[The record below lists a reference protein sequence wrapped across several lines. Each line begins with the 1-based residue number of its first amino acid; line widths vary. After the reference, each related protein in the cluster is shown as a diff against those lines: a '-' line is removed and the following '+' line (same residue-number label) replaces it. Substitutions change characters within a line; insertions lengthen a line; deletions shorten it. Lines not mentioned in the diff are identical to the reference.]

1 MNASLSKT
9 IGNGLPR
16 VDRLSAAAKNRG
28 GRRLRQAASVTAA
41 VLTAL
46 YGPYAI
52 ADASDD
58 TSNLALQEVIV
69 TATRRAVSAQDL
81 PISITAVTGDELAQ
95 AGIQDVAALAHSMA
109 GVDFTDK
116 GPFSGIAGANLII
129 RGLNSDNTGW
139 LPGAAT
145 PIVPAVATYVDDT
158 PLFVNLRLEDLDR
171 VEVLRGPQGTLYGS
185 GSLGGTIRF
194 VQNAPDLSGFDAK
207 VQLGMSK
214 TNDTGAP
221 NDDVHLMVNVPVTD
235 TIAIRANGAWTYD
248 AGYINQPNLYALNSA
263 GEPISAQPGNA
274 LSPPVIVDKPHA
286 NNYEYHTGH
295 IAALWQPNEAFH
307 AELSYFYQ
315 LGTAGGFPYVAQSSL
330 AYTQPISSLT
340 QYAGPPN
347 ELQFYPATVPGG
359 ASRLSNADNGP
370 DTTRDEVN
378 LVALSI
384 EYDMGFATL
393 TSATSYAHH
402 VNQTLADE
410 TSEYVNFGFYQSV
423 YGQNPRSDIIGIEG
437 LDDKPWA
444 QEFRLASKIGGTFDW
459 LAGLFYKSETTFILE
474 DDYALGDLDFFNACS
489 AAYGPG
495 NGVNSSTCGT
505 GEPAYSPSPTNY
517 ALGLPILKDEAYIS
531 SFNTK
536 FTDLALFGELTAHLT
551 SKWSLTGGARLFRQT
566 IDETQVNAAFL
577 QNSFTD
583 LSSDHTWRKALWK
596 VNTSYQ
602 LDPSNLVYATWSQGF
617 RRGGVNALPSILP
630 QFNPPYITPTEMR
643 NISPDTADNYEIG
656 VKGTIDN
663 RFRYSSAIYEIQWHN
678 IQEGVDLTPFVLP
691 GALNIGNGYSRGLEL
706 ELEALL
712 TTHLV
717 AHLDYTYDQTKFTS
731 ASALFSLPNT
741 SFPPAPPGGPLPGT
755 PLTSLAG
762 GLEYGHVEYAGGEF
776 RLAVNAHYQSSVLPA
791 LSETVQTVPGYMM
804 LDTRL
809 NYAHSHWITSLYCS
823 NLTNNLGVTSYQDPA
838 IFGNRAQ
845 AIVSQPRTVGL
856 SVSYQFKE
864 R

>member
-1 MNASLSKT
+1 
-9 IGNGLPR
+9 
-16 VDRLSAAAKNRG
+16 
-28 GRRLRQAASVTAA
+28 
-41 VLTAL
+41 
-46 YGPYAI
+46 
-52 ADASDD
+52 
-58 TSNLALQEVIV
+58 LQEVIV

-95 AGIQDVAALAHSMA
+95 AGIQDVAGLAHSMA

-129 RGLNSDNTGW
+129 RGLNSDSTGW

-207 VQLGMSK
+207 VQLGTSK

-221 NDDVHLMVNVPVTD
+221 NDDLHLMVNLPLTD

-248 AGYINQPNLYALNSA
+248 AGYINQPNLYALNAA
-263 GEPISAQPGNA
+263 GIPVSAQPSNP
-274 LSPPVIVDKPHA
+274 LSPPVIVDKTHA
-286 NNYEYHTGH
+286 NDYEYHTGH

-330 AYTQPISSLT
+330 AYTQPITAAT

-359 ASRLSNADNGP
+359 ATRLSNADNGP
-370 DTTRDEVN
+370 DTTHDEVN
-378 LVALSI
+378 LVALTL

-410 TSEYVNFGFYQSV
+410 TTEYVNFGFYQAV
-423 YGQNPRSDIIGIEG
+423 YGQNPRSDIIGIEQ

-444 QEFRLASKIGGTFDW
+444 QEFRLASKTGGTFDW
-459 LAGLFYKSETTFILE
+459 LAGLFYKKETTYILE
-474 DDYALGDLDFFNACS
+474 DDYALGDLNFYNACS
-489 AAYGPG
+489 ATYGPG
-495 NGVNSSTCGT
+495 DGVDSSTCGT
-505 GEPAYSPSPTNY
+505 GEPAYTPSPLSY
-517 ALGLPILKDEAYIS
+517 VDGLPVLKDEAYIS

-551 SKWSLTGGARLFRQT
+551 SKWSLTGGARLFQQT
-566 IDETQVNAAFL
+566 VDETQVNAAFL

-596 VNTSYQ
+596 ANTSYQ
-602 LDPSNLVYATWSQGF
+602 IDPSNLVYATWSQGF

-630 QFNPPYITPTEMR
+630 QFNPPYVTPPALR

-656 VKGTIDN
+656 LKGTIDN

-706 ELEALL
+706 ELDTLL
-712 TTHLV
+712 TQHIT
-717 AHLDYTYDQTKFTS
+717 AHLDYTYDQTKFTT
-731 ASALFSLPNT
+731 ASALFTLPNI
-741 SFPPAPPGGPLPGT
+741 SYPPAPPGGPLPGT
-755 PLTSLAG
+755 PLNSIAG
-762 GLEYGHVEYAGGEF
+762 GFEYGHVEFAGGEF
-776 RLAVNAHYQSSVLPA
+776 RYDINAHYQSAVLPS
-791 LSETVQTVPGYMM
+791 LSETVQTVPGYTM

-809 NYAHSHWITSLYCS
+809 SYAHSHWITSLYCN
-823 NLTNNLGVTSYQDPA
+823 NLTNNLGITSYQDPA